1 MNDPTAYVRVKA
13 AGALYGL
20 GDLSRI
26 QTLEELIASDAAV
39 SRLMAAQAMSTRPDA
54 RWLEQVRSLTS
65 ASEPE
70 VRVGAATLLA
80 PHDPEAARAVLAAA
94 LNDPNP
100 AIRDMAGESIIETS
114 TTDIRALRR
123 FLRSPRAL
131 EQVQAAGQILAVVR

>member
-1 MNDPTAYVRVKA
+1 
-13 AGALYGL
+13 
-20 GDLSRI
+20 
-26 QTLEELIASDAAV
+26 
-39 SRLMAAQAMSTRPDA
+39 MSARPDA

-80 PHDPEAARAVLAAA
+80 PHDPEAARAVLDAA

-123 FLRSPRAL
+123 FLRSPEAL
-131 EQVQAAGQILAVVR
+131 EQVQAAGQFCPSSDDARGVRAHVRGGRLASISLGFCTKSLVCPT